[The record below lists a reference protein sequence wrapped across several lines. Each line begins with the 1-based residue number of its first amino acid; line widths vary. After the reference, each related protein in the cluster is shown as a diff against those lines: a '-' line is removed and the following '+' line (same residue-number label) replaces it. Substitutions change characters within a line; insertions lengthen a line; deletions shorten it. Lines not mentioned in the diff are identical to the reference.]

1 MVLTERLD
9 EVTANGVM
17 APVPVMGTSVRRFS
31 FFVTLSSR
39 KCMFSSPISLR

>member
-17 APVPVMGTSVRRFS
+17 APVPVMGPSVRRFS

-39 KCMFSSPISLR
+39 KSMFSSPISLR